1 MKRWS
6 KGCYSILAMAS
17 KGPLTVHVERVRN
30 DLLSVFERY
39 GVVLSLIALA
49 VITGGSLVP
58 RESGGDVGSADKVL
72 HLVAYAV
79 AIFPLTQHKTQT
91 RLIFAIGVLIWS
103 GAIELVQ
110 PFVGRSASLLDLAS
124 NAVGLLLGLALG
136 VLLAR
141 VAFKNGSDTA

>member
-1 MKRWS
+1 
-6 KGCYSILAMAS
+6 MAS

-72 HLVAYAV
+72 HLLAYAV
-79 AIFPLTQHKTQT
+79 AILPLTQHKTQP
-91 RLIFAIGVLIWS
+91 RLIFAMGVLIWS

-110 PFVGRSASLLDLAS
+110 PFVGRSANLMDLAA
-124 NAVGLLLGLALG
+124 NAVGLSLGLALG
-136 VLLAR
+136 VLLDR
-141 VAFKNGSDTA
+141 VVLKKGTDTA

>member
-1 MKRWS
+1 M
-6 KGCYSILAMAS
+6 Y
-17 KGPLTVHVERVRN
+17 VERLRN
-30 DLLSVFERY
+30 DLLMVFERY
-39 GVVLSLIALA
+39 GLVLSLIALA

-79 AIFPLTQHKTQT
+79 AILPLTQHKTQT

-136 VLLAR
+136 LLLDR

>member
-1 MKRWS
+1 M
-6 KGCYSILAMAS
+6 Y
-17 KGPLTVHVERVRN
+17 VERLRN

-124 NAVGLLLGLALG
+124 NAAGLLLGLALG
-136 VLLAR
+136 VLLDR
-141 VAFKNGSDTA
+141 VVLKKGTDTA

>member
-1 MKRWS
+1 M
-6 KGCYSILAMAS
+6 
-17 KGPLTVHVERVRN
+17 HVERLRN

-58 RESGGDVGSADKVL
+58 HESGGDVGSADKVL

-79 AIFPLTQHKTQT
+79 AILPLTQHKTQT

-124 NAVGLLLGLALG
+124 NAAGLLLGLALG
-136 VLLAR
+136 VLLDR

>member
-1 MKRWS
+1 M
-6 KGCYSILAMAS
+6 
-17 KGPLTVHVERVRN
+17 HVERLRH

-124 NAVGLLLGLALG
+124 NAAGLLLGLALG
-136 VLLAR
+136 VLLDR
-141 VAFKNGSDTA
+141 VVLKKGTDTA

>member
-1 MKRWS
+1 M
-6 KGCYSILAMAS
+6 
-17 KGPLTVHVERVRN
+17 HVERLRN

-79 AIFPLTQHKTQT
+79 AILPLTQHKTQT

-124 NAVGLLLGLALG
+124 NAAGLLLGLALG
-136 VLLAR
+136 VLLDR
-141 VAFKNGSDTA
+141 VVLKKGTDTA

>member
-1 MKRWS
+1 M
-6 KGCYSILAMAS
+6 
-17 KGPLTVHVERVRN
+17 HVERLRN

-79 AIFPLTQHKTQT
+79 AILPLTQHKTQT

-124 NAVGLLLGLALG
+124 NAAGLLLGLALG
-136 VLLAR
+136 VLLDR

>member
-1 MKRWS
+1 M
-6 KGCYSILAMAS
+6 
-17 KGPLTVHVERVRN
+17 HVERLRH

-79 AIFPLTQHKTQT
+79 AILPLTQHKTQT

-124 NAVGLLLGLALG
+124 NAAGLLLGLALG
-136 VLLAR
+136 VLLDR

>member
-1 MKRWS
+1 
-6 KGCYSILAMAS
+6 MAS
-17 KGPLTVHVERVRN
+17 KGPLTVHVERLRN

-79 AIFPLTQHKTQT
+79 AILPLTQHKTQT

-124 NAVGLLLGLALG
+124 NAAGLLLGLALG
-136 VLLAR
+136 VLLDR

>member
-1 MKRWS
+1 
-6 KGCYSILAMAS
+6 MAS
-17 KGPLTVHVERVRN
+17 KGPLTVHVERLRN

-79 AIFPLTQHKTQT
+79 AILPLTQHKTQT

-124 NAVGLLLGLALG
+124 NAAGLLLGLALG
-136 VLLAR
+136 VLLDR
-141 VAFKNGSDTA
+141 VVLKKGTDTA

>member
-1 MKRWS
+1 M
-6 KGCYSILAMAS
+6 
-17 KGPLTVHVERVRN
+17 HVERLLN

-79 AIFPLTQHKTQT
+79 AILPMAQHKTQP
-91 RLIFAIGVLIWS
+91 RLIFAMGVLIWS

-110 PFVGRSASLLDLAS
+110 PFVGRSANLMDLAS

-136 VLLAR
+136 VLLDR

>member
-1 MKRWS
+1 M
-6 KGCYSILAMAS
+6 Y
-17 KGPLTVHVERVRN
+17 VERLRN

-79 AIFPLTQHKTQT
+79 AILPLTQHKTQT

-124 NAVGLLLGLALG
+124 NAAGLLLGLALG
-136 VLLAR
+136 VLLDR
-141 VAFKNGSDTA
+141 VVLKKGTDTA

>member
-1 MKRWS
+1 
-6 KGCYSILAMAS
+6 MAS
-17 KGPLTVHVERVRN
+17 KGPPTVHVERVRN

-79 AIFPLTQHKTQT
+79 AILPLTQHKTQP
-91 RLIFAIGVLIWS
+91 RLIFAIGVLLWS

-124 NAVGLLLGLALG
+124 NAAGLLLGLALG
-136 VLLAR
+136 VLLDR
-141 VAFKNGSDTA
+141 VVLKKGTDTA